1 MSTSVSVWSVCA
13 WDNPE
18 MKLVGRPRRRRG
30 HGFYSEKKERGREA
44 SVPGYREP
52 ATTPKVGP
60 EGEMAQARPP
70 ETRKD
75 LVLFLNATGR
85 HRRSQV
91 ECDLSIWAFS
101 KS

>member
-13 WDNPE
+13 WDHPE
-18 MKLVGRPRRRRG
+18 MKLVGRPRRRRAWILQ
-30 HGFYSEKKERGREA
+30 EKKERGREA
-44 SVPGYREP
+44 SVLGYREP
-52 ATTPKVGP
+52 ATTPKVGL

-75 LVLFLNATGR
+75 LVHFLNATGR

-91 ECDLSIWAFS
+91 ECDLSIWAFN